1 MGKQVVIYCASSG
14 TIDPKYNEAARQ
26 LVQGLHERGYDIVS
40 GGGARGTMGAITGE
54 SVRLGGRHVAV
65 LPAFM
70 EGLEH
75 PEVSEVVWTKTMAE
89 RKERMR
95 EDTVA
100 AIALPGGIGTL
111 EELMETHTLRKLNK
125 YQGEVFAL
133 NLDGFYKPLKAVLD
147 HFVETKMTE
156 RADIDLLHFPDTV
169 EQLLAYFE

>member
-1 MGKQVVIYCASSG
+1 MAH
-14 TIDPKYNEAARQ
+14 D
-26 LVQGLHERGYDIVS
+26 L
-40 GGGARGTMGAITGE
+40 
-54 SVRLGGRHVAV
+54 AV

-133 NLDGFYKPLKAVLD
+133 NLDGFYEPLKALLD
-147 HFVETKMTE
+147 KFVETRMTAKVDCD
-156 RADIDLLHFPDTV
+156 RIQFYDTV
-169 EQLLAYFE
+169 EELVKHI

>member
-1 MGKQVVIYCASSG
+1 MEELS
-14 TIDPKYNEAARQ
+14 TITNKDNCY
-26 LVQGLHERGYDIVS
+26 LIVFNCLTTNVYIFNPQNDLALAS
-40 GGGARGTMGAITGE
+40 GGINYVAPPFAVQMAHD
-54 SVRLGGRHVAV
+54 LAV

-133 NLDGFYKPLKAVLD
+133 NLDGFYNPLKAILD

>member
-111 EELMETHTLRKLNK
+111 EELMETHTLR
-125 YQGEVFAL
+125 
-133 NLDGFYKPLKAVLD
+133 
-147 HFVETKMTE
+147 
-156 RADIDLLHFPDTV
+156 
-169 EQLLAYFE
+169 